1 MFLKDISQWK
11 KIIKFKNSWFCKVF
25 LMLLIFRCKTE
36 NWSDKLSRKL
46 RTSPGIK
53 YGVSRLWNVLL
64 KKLTSGLPKLSKRIS
79 VLSDIFY
86 FKVSKFLV
94 SLSYFSLVFAF
105 ILKEI
110 IQYLTIHLVVVRG
123 LSTKKIQPKCV
134 NEVSSTERRS

>member
-1 MFLKDISQWK
+1 M
-11 KIIKFKNSWFCKVF
+11 
-25 LMLLIFRCKTE
+25 
-36 NWSDKLSRKL
+36 
-46 RTSPGIK
+46 
-53 YGVSRLWNVLL
+53 
-64 KKLTSGLPKLSKRIS
+64 KKLTSELPKLSKRIS

-123 LSTKKIQPKCV
+123 LSNKKIQPKCV